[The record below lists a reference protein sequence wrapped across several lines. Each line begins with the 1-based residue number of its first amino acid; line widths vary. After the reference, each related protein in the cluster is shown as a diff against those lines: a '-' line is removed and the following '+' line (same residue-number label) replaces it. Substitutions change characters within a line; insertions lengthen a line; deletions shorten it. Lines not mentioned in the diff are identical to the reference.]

1 MLLCAV
7 PILWAAVTDYRK
19 RIIPDWTWVAVLLI
33 GGASAFFFRST
44 ENITSAFSA
53 NAGAPRLYLQKIFA
67 EVIFSLVLNMP
78 YVPLLERI
86 LGFLLPGASLLFC
99 AVRYDGVGGGDIKMT
114 AAMGFC
120 FGLYGLAAILIFA
133 FLPAFVY
140 VKVTGQKSI
149 PLAVFLCIGYFLYIG
164 LSLCL

>member
-19 RIIPDWTWVAVLLI
+19 RIIPDWTWIAVLLI
-33 GGASAFFFRST
+33 GGASAFLF
-44 ENITSAFSA
+44 
-53 NAGAPRLYLQKIFA
+53 
-67 EVIFSLVLNMP
+67 NMP
-78 YVPLLERI
+78 YIPLPERI

-99 AVRYDGVGGGDIKMT
+99 AVRYDGVGGGDVKMT

-140 VKVTGQKSI
+140 VKMTGQKSI

-164 LSLCL
+164 ISLCL